1 VLTSRH
7 EGRRKKSSAIKSE
20 IEVQQMKIQK
30 LIAERNS
37 YKQKGDSLSK
47 EIGLVCRNGRT
58 IRDVEKILV
67 DDIPRRELVK
77 LLREQKRKA
86 LEDLQHCRTAFDQSR
101 TAQNLSRM
109 DHDTTK
115 VLERNVQLEHLLSE
129 LTEYLSAK
137 EMQLET
143 FKQVNDALQ
152 TEIRDLAKANMSK
165 NDI

>member
-1 VLTSRH
+1 
-7 EGRRKKSSAIKSE
+7 
-20 IEVQQMKIQK
+20 
-30 LIAERNS
+30 
-37 YKQKGDSLSK
+37 
-47 EIGLVCRNGRT
+47 
-58 IRDVEKILV
+58 
-67 DDIPRRELVK
+67 
-77 LLREQKRKA
+77 
-86 LEDLQHCRTAFDQSR
+86 
-101 TAQNLSRM
+101 M
-109 DHDTTK
+109 DHDSTK